1 MCYRI
6 IEASSGAPP
15 SMQMPSGL
23 PASAGTWFYRLGGL
37 RALCRSH
44 EAKLHTAG
52 LRLYIYT
59 GVLACILP
67 RHLAPARTA
76 LDLSPHFYSAIATGL
91 SLVHEIASDVL
102 VIGLTIAASSPVY
115 GMQANL
121 RLGGR
126 SMSP

>member
-15 SMQMPSGL
+15 FMQTPNGL

-59 GVLACILP
+59 EGLACILP

-91 SLVHEIASDVL
+91 SLVHEIASDIL
-102 VIGLTIAASSPVY
+102 VIGLTIAASSLVY

-121 RLGGR
+121 RPGRR